1 LNPFSAIPDQLELP
15 IIGALT
21 FLAILVLGLVI
32 FAPLIDY
39 TRHRRRMAQV
49 DQFGL
54 PGLLPPAPPASS
66 GNPLANAALAVSAQL
81 VRSSGAESDIAA
93 RLDKAGMRLR
103 PNQWVLW
110 RILFCVLGIGLFVL
124 LLGPIFGVLIG
135 FLVGF
140 GGTAMYRR
148 IRTER
153 RYQAFANQLPD
164 SLQLVVGSLRAGFAL
179 NQALDAMVHEAPE
192 PIATEFSRAL
202 AEIRLGADLEDA
214 LSRLANRMRSRDLAW
229 VVIAVRIQR
238 EVGGNLAEVVTTN
251 METIRERESLRRHVR
266 ALSAEGR
273 MSAYIIGSLPL
284 IIIVLMLTIRR
295 AYILPLFTTAPGLI
309 LLTVAGILVTLGS
322 LWMWRLVKVEV

>member
-1 LNPFSAIPDQLELP
+1 VNPFSAIPDQLELP
-15 IIGALT
+15 IIGTLT

-39 TRHRRRMAQV
+39 ARHRRRMAQI

-54 PGLLPPAPPASS
+54 PGILPPAPPASS
-66 GNPLANAALAVSAQL
+66 GNPLAGAALAFSAQL
-81 VRSSGAESDIAA
+81 IRSTGAETEIAA
-93 RLDKAGMRLR
+93 RLDQAGIRLR

-110 RILFCVLGIGLFVL
+110 RIFACVIGIGLFVL
-124 LLGPIFGVLIG
+124 LLGPAGVL
-135 FLVGF
+135 VGLLAGL

-148 IRTER
+148 VRTER

-164 SLQLVVGSLRAGFAL
+164 SLQLVIGSLRAGFAL

-202 AEIRLGADLEDA
+202 AETRLGADLEDA
-214 LSRLANRMRSRDLAW
+214 LNRLANRMRSRDLAW

-238 EVGGNLAEVVTTN
+238 EVGGNLAEVVATN
-251 METIRERESLRRHVR
+251 VETMRERESLRRHVR

-273 MSAYIIGSLPL
+273 MSAYVIGSLPAVIL
-284 IIIVLMLTIRR
+284 LLMLVVRR
-295 AYILPLFTTAPGLI
+295 SYVLPLFTTGGGLF
-309 LLTVAGILVTLGS
+309 LLAVAGVLVTLGS
-322 LWMWRLVKVEV
+322 LWMWRLIKVEV